1 MIRRYCTA
9 ILAFF
14 LVLALSLTMMSCA
27 VNAPDISEVKERF
40 VYLIEESKELN
51 VVFFGTGL
59 PVYRRGDAISDRK
72 MVYFDDELTGYDRV
86 MENTDF
92 LTIDEIKAS
101 AELVFSEDYLS
112 DFYESAFDGIMKGS
126 SSAYVRFYDDT
137 DWLYQNINATV
148 FALSERIYD
157 YSTMTIIDPSSDTYV
172 NISVESYSL
181 ADPTRR
187 TVYLSFVFENG
198 NWFLD
203 TPSY

>member
-9 ILAFF
+9 ILAFV
-14 LVLALSLTMMSCA
+14 LVLILSLSMMSCA
-27 VNAPDISEVKERF
+27 SKAPDISEVKERF

-86 MENTDF
+86 MENTDY

-112 DFYESAFDGIMKGS
+112 DFYESAFDGIMTGS

-137 DWLYQNINATV
+137 EWLYQNVNATV

-157 YSTMTIIDPSSDTYV
+157 YSTMNIIDPSSDTYV

>member
-9 ILAFF
+9 ILAFV
-14 LVLALSLTMMSCA
+14 LVLSLSLPMMSCA
-27 VNAPDISEVKERF
+27 SKAPDISEVKERF

-59 PVYRRGDAISDRK
+59 PVYRRGDAISERK
-72 MVYFDDELTGYDRV
+72 KVYFDDKLTGYDRV
-86 MENTDF
+86 MENTDY

-112 DFYESAFDGIMKGS
+112 DFYESAFDGIMTGS

-137 DWLYQNINATV
+137 EWLYQNVNATV

-157 YSTMTIIDPSSDTYV
+157 YSTMNIIDPSSDTYV

>member
-1 MIRRYCTA
+1 
-9 ILAFF
+9 
-14 LVLALSLTMMSCA
+14 MMSCA

-86 MENTDF
+86 MENTDY

-112 DFYESAFDGIMKGS
+112 DFYESAFDGIMTGS

-137 DWLYQNINATV
+137 DWLYQNVNATV

-157 YSTMTIIDPSSDTYV
+157 YSTMNIIDPSSDTYV